1 VRKWVIG
8 IGAILVLVSVGAG
21 SLWAYD
27 RSQSDMI
34 AKGVRVDGIDVGG
47 LSRAAATAK
56 LQQRLSRPL
65 QRAVVFQGN
74 GRTYTLTPAQAG
86 AHVDVSSLVDQAVDE
101 SRSGNIVSRLT
112 RELDGGSL
120 NARVPLKLTLSPG
133 AVNAFVDKVQK
144 AVRRPAIPA
153 QVIPS
158 AGGLRMVHDKL
169 GLNIRRQ
176 AMMRQ
181 INYALTVRWAPHS
194 YRVPTK
200 VVKASPTLDQLAK
213 RYAAYIIVD
222 RSAYTLRLYQH
233 LHLTHTYPIAVGR
246 QGLETP
252 AGLYDVQWKEVN
264 PPWHVP
270 NDSWAGALAGRTIPP
285 GPQDPIKARWL
296 AFDGGAGIHGTDET
310 SSIGTSASHGCIR
323 MLIPDVIQLYSVTPV
338 HSPVYVA

>member
-1 VRKWVIG
+1 
-8 IGAILVLVSVGAG
+8 
-21 SLWAYD
+21 
-27 RSQSDMI
+27 
-34 AKGVRVDGIDVGG
+34 
-47 LSRAAATAK
+47 
-56 LQQRLSRPL
+56 
-65 QRAVVFQGN
+65 
-74 GRTYTLTPAQAG
+74 
-86 AHVDVSSLVDQAVDE
+86 
-101 SRSGNIVSRLT
+101 
-112 RELDGGSL
+112 
-120 NARVPLKLTLSPG
+120 
-133 AVNAFVDKVQK
+133 
-144 AVRRPAIPA
+144 
-153 QVIPS
+153 
-158 AGGLRMVHDKL
+158 MVHDKL
-169 GLNIRRQ
+169 GLTTRRA
-176 AMMRQ
+176 AMTRQ
-181 INYALTVRWAPHS
+181 ITYALTVRWARHS

>member
-8 IGAILVLVSVGAG
+8 IAAMLVLVSVGAG

-47 LSRAAATAK
+47 LSRQAATVK
-56 LQQRLSRPL
+56 LEQRLSRPL
-65 QRAVVFQGN
+65 QRPVVFQGD
-74 GRTYTLTPAQAG
+74 GRTFTLTPAQAG
-86 AHVDVSSLVDQAVDE
+86 AQVDVSSLVDQAVDQ
-101 SRSGNIVSRLT
+101 SRSGNIFSRLT
-112 RELDGGSL
+112 REIDGGSL
-120 NARVPLKLTLSPG
+120 NARVPLSLTLSQG
-133 AVNAFVDKVQK
+133 AVSGFVDKVER
-144 AVRRPAIPA
+144 AVHRAALPA

-158 AGGLRMVHDKL
+158 AGGLRLVHDKL
-169 GLNIRRQ
+169 GLTIRKP
-176 AMMRQ
+176 AMRRQ
-181 INYALTVRWAPHS
+181 INYALTVRWARHD

-200 VVKASPTLDQLAK
+200 VVHASPTLDQLSK

-222 RSAYTLRLYQH
+222 RSAYVLRLYQH

-252 AGLYDVQWKEVN
+252 AGLYDVQWKQVN

-270 NDSWAGALAGRTIPP
+270 NSAWAGALAGQTIPP

-310 SSIGTSASHGCIR
+310 SSIGSAASHGCIR